1 MNEYLFYDTSALL
14 ANVDHL
20 FKPFKFFIISSV
32 SLNELERLKDDE
44 RISVE
49 KRAAARK
56 VNRLLKD
63 NIDRY
68 VVWDYKPAMLKPIE
82 EKGYEINN
90 DMKILATALDYDK
103 KVHPDETV
111 FITNDLSQYNI
122 ANVFFGKDSIRILDD
137 EVDNYCGVYTVQLSD
152 EEMAHFYANQSENIF
167 NLKKNQY
174 LILEN
179 QAGEIVDRKCWDG
192 EFHRSIY
199 FVPFESQQFGVVRP
213 AHGDTEQQF
222 AFDSLLHN
230 QITMLRGKAGSGKSL
245 LALGFLFYQL
255 ERGKIDKIIVICNT
269 IAAKGAAR
277 LGFYPGSR
285 EEKLLDSQIGNM
297 LTSKLGSRIAL
308 EQLLE
313 EEKLVLMPMSD
324 IRGYDTTG
332 MKAGVYI
339 TEAQNLDINL
349 MKLALQRIGEDSICI
364 IDGDDKTQVDDA
376 LFAGVNNG
384 MKRASQVFRGKDIYG
399 EVELKTIHRSRIG
412 QIADNM

>member
-1 MNEYLFYDTSALL
+1 MKVIGF
-14 ANVDHL
+14 NV
-20 FKPFKFFIISSV
+20 
-32 SLNELERLKDDE
+32 
-44 RISVE
+44 
-49 KRAAARK
+49 
-56 VNRLLKD
+56 
-63 NIDRY
+63 
-68 VVWDYKPAMLKPIE
+68 
-82 EKGYEINN
+82 
-90 DMKILATALDYDK
+90 
-103 KVHPDETV
+103 
-111 FITNDLSQYNI
+111 
-122 ANVFFGKDSIRILDD
+122 
-137 EVDNYCGVYTVQLSD
+137 
-152 EEMAHFYANQSENIF
+152 
-167 NLKKNQY
+167 
-174 LILEN
+174 
-179 QAGEIVDRKCWDG
+179 
-192 EFHRSIY
+192 
-199 FVPFESQQFGVVRP
+199 
-213 AHGDTEQQF
+213 
-222 AFDSLLHN
+222 
-230 QITMLRGKAGSGKSL
+230 
-245 LALGFLFYQL
+245 
-255 ERGKIDKIIVICNT
+255 
-269 IAAKGAAR
+269 
-277 LGFYPGSR
+277 YPGSR